1 MPRKPASISRARLT
15 GAQDRFVQAWGQ
27 LGPSWGISRTMA
39 EAHAL
44 LYICARPLN
53 TDEVMDR
60 LRISRGNASMTLRA
74 LVEWGIVSRVH
85 KPGDRKEYFAAEQD
99 VWSLARQ
106 IIRERLRR
114 EILPALASLHEIRD
128 ATRPESDLDSDSTSA
143 SGVVGQISARPPTSH
158 SHLTPTPQELDAHN
172 QRIDALLELVTTL
185 DRLAERFVGSEGKGL
200 RVAASLLSKII

>member
-1 MPRKPASISRARLT
+1 MARKSSAISRSQLHAS
-15 GAQDRFVQAWGQ
+15 QDRFVQAWGQ

-44 LYICARPLN
+44 LFICGRPLN

-85 KPGDRKEYFAAEQD
+85 KPGDRKEYFTAEQD

-114 EILPALASLHEIRD
+114 EILPVLASLHEIRD
-128 ATRPESDLDSDSTSA
+128 ATRPDAPASVQVADGATDVAGRISLPQAPSSDE
-143 SGVVGQISARPPTSH
+143 VAR
-158 SHLTPTPQELDAHN
+158 HN
-172 QRIDALLELVTTL
+172 ERIDSLLELITML

-200 RVAASLLSKII
+200 RVAASLLSKIM